1 MTKLVKKPAQNYPIP
16 ADETQRLAALA
27 EYVVVDTPPEPEF
40 DHIAELA
47 ADLFDVPIALISYVE
62 KDRQFYKARVGF
74 DACDSSRDV
83 SFCAHVLVCDDVMVV
98 PDARADPRFK
108 NNPYVIGEPFI
119 RFFAG
124 APLIT
129 AEGHRIGCIC
139 VTDPELRPPLSEH
152 EKGILKRLATL
163 SMDQLERRRVAI
175 LKQAFLRLAAATSD
189 AIVCSNEDGL
199 ITFWNTAAEG
209 MFGYLANEVRGQPLE
224 VIIPEFRAT
233 IKAERE
239 AAHWAPERSSLGRAI
254 EITGA
259 RKDKTLFPAELSLT
273 FWNDGEGRQ
282 FGAII
287 RDVSERHRAQEHL
300 RYLTHFDRLTALP
313 NRVRFIEVIEDELR
327 GAAVFCVLKVGLD
340 KFKLI
345 NSSIG
350 MAGGD
355 LVLRAAAELV
365 VRTAGPDAFVARIG
379 ADEFGVLLR
388 GKDSHRA
395 KCVGDEI
402 LTAMIEP
409 FHVHG
414 STSYLGASIGIVS
427 SSGPAHFE
435 DAGAVLKSGLLA
447 LLHAKKQGGR
457 RLELFR
463 PQLGQQAE
471 ERRQLE
477 DELRLAFA
485 RREFELYFQPQVRVG
500 TKDIVGA
507 EALLRW
513 NHPER
518 GLLLPSA
525 FLATLESSEIAVDVG
540 VWVVNAAC
548 AFAVE
553 LVLSGHMIRMGVNL
567 FGAQLRAENLDIMV
581 GTALSTHRLP
591 ANLLELEITET
602 TMLGLDDGV
611 IESLRKLRKRGVSI
625 AFDDYG
631 TGYASLSLLKRY
643 PLTRLKIDVEFVQGL
658 LTDPDDAAIVR
669 AVLALGRSMG
679 FHVIAEGVET
689 PQQLAKLIDF
699 GCEEVQ
705 GHLFGKPMPAAEFL
719 LLLKKSAASE
729 AA

>member
-1 MTKLVKKPAQNYPIP
+1 MTKLAKPEQSYPMP
-16 ADETQRLAALA
+16 ADEALRLAALA

-62 KDRQFYKARVGF
+62 KDRQFYKARIGF
-74 DACDSSRDV
+74 DAIDSARDV

-98 PDARADPRFK
+98 PDARMDPRFK
-108 NNPYVIGEPFI
+108 NNPYVIGEPFV
-119 RFFAG
+119 RFYAG

-129 AEGHRIGCIC
+129 ADGHKIGSIC
-139 VTDPELRPPLSEH
+139 VIDSESRPLLTEH
-152 EKGILKRLATL
+152 EKGILKSLATL
-163 SMDQLERRRVAI
+163 AMDQLERRRVAI
-175 LKQAFLRLAAATSD
+175 LKQAFLRMAAATSD

-199 ITFWNTAAEG
+199 ITFWNTAAED
-209 MFGYLANEVRGQPLE
+209 MFGYSAAEVKGWPLE
-224 VIIPEFRAT
+224 TIIPEFRAT

-239 AAHWAPERSSLGRAI
+239 AAHWTPERSSLGKAI

-313 NRVRFIEVIEDELR
+313 NRVRFIEVIEEELR
-327 GAAVFCVLKVGLD
+327 GAAIFCVLKIGLD
-340 KFKLI
+340 KFKLV

-355 LVLRAAAELV
+355 VVLRAAAERI
-365 VRTAGPDAFVARIG
+365 VRTVGPDAFVARIG
-379 ADEFGVLLR
+379 ADEFGILLR

-395 KCVGDEI
+395 KCVGEEI
-402 LTAMIEP
+402 LAAMNEP
-409 FHVHG
+409 FHAHG

-427 SSGPAHFE
+427 SSGPADF
-435 DAGAVLKSGLLA
+435 DNTDAVLKSGMLA
-447 LLHAKKQGGR
+447 LLHAKKEGGR

-463 PQLGQQAE
+463 PWLSQQAE

-485 RREFELYFQPQVRVG
+485 RRELELYFQPQVRVG
-500 TKDIVGA
+500 TREIVGA

-518 GLLLPSA
+518 GLLLPAA
-525 FLATLESSEIAVDVG
+525 FLSTLESSEIAVDVG
-540 VWVVNAAC
+540 IWIINAAC

-567 FGAQLRAENLDIMV
+567 FSAQLRDESLDMLV
-581 GTALSTHRLP
+581 GTALATHRLP

-602 TMLGLDDGV
+602 TMLGLHDGV
-611 IESLRKLRKRGVSI
+611 IDSLRKLRKRGVSI

-643 PLTRLKIDVEFVQGL
+643 PLTRLKIDVEFVRGL

-689 PQQLAKLIDF
+689 PQQFGKLIDF

-705 GHLFGKPMPAAEFL
+705 GHLFGRPMPAAEFL
-719 LLLKKSAASE
+719 KLLEKGAASQV
-729 AA
+729 A

>member
-1 MTKLVKKPAQNYPIP
+1 MTKLAKPAQNYPIP
-16 ADETQRLAALA
+16 TDETQRLAALA

-74 DACDSSRDV
+74 EACDSSRDV
-83 SFCAHVLVCDDVMVV
+83 SFCTHVLVCDDVMVI
-98 PDARADPRFK
+98 PDARVDPRFK

-119 RFFAG
+119 RFYAG

-129 AEGHRIGCIC
+129 AEGHRIGSIC
-139 VTDPELRPPLSEH
+139 VIDPEPRPRLNEH
-152 EKGILKRLATL
+152 EKGILKKLATL
-163 SMDQLERRRVAI
+163 SMDQLERRRIAI
-175 LKQAFLRLAAATSD
+175 LKQAFLRMAAATSD

-199 ITFWNTAAEG
+199 MTFWNTAAEG
-209 MFGYLANEVRGQPLE
+209 MFGYSANDVLGQPLE
-224 VIIPEFRAT
+224 IIIPEFRAT
-233 IKAERE
+233 IRAERE
-239 AAHWAPERSSLGRAI
+239 AAHWTPERSSLGKAI
-254 EITGA
+254 EITGV
-259 RKDKTLFPAELSLT
+259 RQDKTLFPAELSLT

-287 RDVSERHRAQEHL
+287 RDVSERHRAQEHM

-327 GAAVFCVLKVGLD
+327 GASIFCVLKVGLD
-340 KFKLI
+340 RFKMI

-355 LVLRAAAELV
+355 AVLRATAERI
-365 VRTAGPDAFVARIG
+365 VRTAGPDAFVGRIG

-388 GKDSHRA
+388 SKDSHHA
-395 KCVGDEI
+395 KSVGDQI
-402 LTAMIEP
+402 LAAMSEP

-414 STSYLGASIGIVS
+414 SISHVGASIGIAS
-427 SSGPAHFE
+427 CSGPLHFE
-435 DAGAVLKSGLLA
+435 NADAVLKCSMLA
-447 LLHAKKQGGR
+447 LLHAKKTGGR
-457 RLELFR
+457 RVELYR
-463 PQLGQQAE
+463 PQLSQQAE
-471 ERRQLE
+471 ERRHLE

-500 TKDIVGA
+500 TRDIVGA

-525 FLATLESSEIAVDVG
+525 FLSTLESSEIAVDVG
-540 VWVVNAAC
+540 LWIINAAC

-567 FGAQLRAENLDIMV
+567 FAAQLRAENLDIMV

-602 TMLGLDDGV
+602 TILGLHDGV
-611 IESLRKLRKRGVSI
+611 IESLRNLRKRGVSI

-643 PLTRLKIDVEFVQGL
+643 PLTRLKIDVEFVKGL

-689 PQQLAKLIDF
+689 SQQLAKLIDF

-705 GHLFGKPMPAAEFL
+705 GYLFGKPMPAAQFL
-719 LLLKKSAASE
+719 KLLKKGAASE